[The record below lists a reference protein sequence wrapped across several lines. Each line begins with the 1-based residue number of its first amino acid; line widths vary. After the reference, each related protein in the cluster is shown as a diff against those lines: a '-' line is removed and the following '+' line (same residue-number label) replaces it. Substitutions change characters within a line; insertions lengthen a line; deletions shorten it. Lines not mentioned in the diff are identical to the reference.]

1 MNTEKSNRAVRYR
14 KYCIISSIN
23 VPFFLKHYNTGYCI
37 IYRQI
42 KGFSE
47 VDCFYIIKNYG
58 ILRYD

>member
-1 MNTEKSNRAVRYR
+1 MFSGIVLYIGK
-14 KYCIISSIN
+14 
-23 VPFFLKHYNTGYCI
+23 
-37 IYRQI
+37 I